1 MKMKKFISSLTA
13 AVMAATTVLTSALV
27 TPAMSFMASAAD
39 DDAFGQV
46 WLAGSIGGITGGV
59 KSDEVSV
66 IADGTYT
73 VSVDNMSEMDGYNQW
88 YTTIQTL
95 YLESNINS
103 YTYENIKINID
114 SIVIDGTEAEYTQS
128 FSYSLSL
135 FII

>member
-95 YLESNINS
+95 YL
-103 YTYENIKINID
+103 
-114 SIVIDGTEAEYTQS
+114 
-128 FSYSLSL
+128 
-135 FII
+135 